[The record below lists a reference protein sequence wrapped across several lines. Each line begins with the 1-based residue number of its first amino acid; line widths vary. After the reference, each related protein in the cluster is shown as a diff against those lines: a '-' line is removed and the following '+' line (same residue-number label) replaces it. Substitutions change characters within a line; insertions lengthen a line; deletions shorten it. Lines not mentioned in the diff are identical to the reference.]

1 MSQVAASGSDFD
13 VSGLLLQS
21 GAMSQELYESYLAWN
36 TVLKST
42 DSSSSS
48 NNNSNSKHQQKPFLL
63 LHSQHTFSSTL
74 ANGSSNEIVVGP
86 GVDGKVD
93 GSELGEDV
101 SRLLDAGKERTN
113 GSEELGLGD
122 GDERGQMILP
132 GLGKT
137 SGAGK
142 RQWW

>member
-1 MSQVAASGSDFD
+1 MLVVEVAIVIENKTPTTPPSF
-13 VSGLLLQS
+13 
-21 GAMSQELYESYLAWN
+21 
-36 TVLKST
+36 TT
-42 DSSSSS
+42 
-48 NNNSNSKHQQKPFLL
+48 HT
-63 LHSQHTFSSTL
+63 TFSSTL
-74 ANGSSNEIVVGP
+74 ANGSSNEIIVGL

-101 SRLLDAGKERTN
+101 SRLLDAGKEGTD

-142 RQWW
+142 RQW